1 MPISYMFYTHPLL
14 LSLLWMLFLS
24 GALPV
29 MWCCWCSPHLNFT
42 SDTNVINEDA
52 IIRDRSNESYFWVVS
67 LTSKFYRV
75 CSKHAIISRGLPSF
89 FFETDIFR
97 QIIWNLLL
105 KYKINHIFSFK
116 MPSYSFHCIR
126 KLGVKCFRTTPFSAA
141 CIGAE
146 FCFEKIYIY
155 IPYILTCIFFQ
166 FFMQTSACFKFA
178 SFYTYTYLKSVLKKY
193 YTSMYIITRHFFYT
207 DQWL

>member
-75 CSKHAIISRGLPSF
+75 CSKHTISKGLVF
-89 FFETDIFR
+89 FFETDIIFR

-146 FCFEKIYIY
+146 FCFEKKKYIYIY
-155 IPYILTCIFFQ
+155 WYIPYNLTCIFSVFHANFCMFQ
-166 FFMQTSACFKFA
+166 IRQFL
-178 SFYTYTYLKSVLKKY
+178 YIYLFEKC
-193 YTSMYIITRHFFYT
+193 T
-207 DQWL
+207 